1 MRGDCVGDDHNR
13 MMDEW
18 RENNWSKS
26 SNTGTITDGWRNDFS
41 WCNSSSSGFFSNT
54 LATTLTISLKYY
66 NLDTL
71 VIDKEKGILTI
82 TQKEKKE

>member
-1 MRGDCVGDDHNR
+1 MCQIWYDNQSLSK
-13 MMDEW
+13 W
-18 RENNWSKS
+18 RENNWSNS

-41 WCNSSSSGFFSNT
+41 WCNSSSFGFFSNT
-54 LATTLTISLKYY
+54 LATLTISLEHY

>member
-1 MRGDCVGDDHNR
+1 MRGDCVGDGHNR

-18 RENNWSKS
+18 RENNWSNS

-54 LATTLTISLKYY
+54 PLTLTISLKYY